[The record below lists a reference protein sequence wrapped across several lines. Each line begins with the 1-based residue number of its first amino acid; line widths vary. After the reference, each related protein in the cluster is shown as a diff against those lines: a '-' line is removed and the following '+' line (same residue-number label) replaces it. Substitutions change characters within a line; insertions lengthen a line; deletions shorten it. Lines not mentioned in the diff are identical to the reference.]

1 MKKIFMIAAAVA
13 GMFAAASCQKDSAI
27 NLANGEKTTA
37 TFTVALPDAATK
49 AISDALSADVVYWAA
64 FDENGAAL
72 EGMNGTAVVTD
83 KNATFDVILVKHYT
97 YKFVFWA
104 QDSDCTAYDLTA
116 FNTEGKVSVSYEGTA
131 NDESRDAFYRQ
142 ADVMIEAA
150 GEVKPIELYRP
161 FAQINFL
168 AADYKAIEAVGLQ
181 NGIVGLQNGMTSTVK
196 IAGLPTVLNG
206 LDGTVDALT
215 GETDLAATAVPT
227 DPAYYT
233 VNGEEYAWYS
243 MNYVLAAVEKDVFT
257 SAVTG
262 VFNHAKKSDIEI
274 PVANVP
280 YQRNYRTN
288 IIGNYFTDNVTI
300 NIVVMEQ
307 FNEPDY
313 IVDAD
318 GVVSASTAEEI
329 NAALEGGYDV
339 VLNGDITA
347 SAGIAQNNGG
357 TINGEGYTLALDNNR
372 GNVISTNGGTIKDL
386 VIDGGNTGVV
396 VTGGENASKVYLE
409 NVEIDSATFA
419 IDCDSASN
427 QGLEATECTFDG
439 WISYAATIG
448 EVTFTDCS
456 FERGPSAQGP
466 GNNRNYRTTVSAPTT
481 FVGCD
486 FESRYQIYAQA
497 DVVFE
502 NCTLADRTLT
512 NGDLW
517 NFVSA
522 GRNVTVTVR

>member
-1 MKKIFMIAAAVA
+1 MKKILLFV
-13 GMFAAASCQKDSAI
+13 AASCQKESAVS
-27 NLANGEKTTA
+27 LTNGEKATV
-37 TFTVALPDAATK
+37 TFTVTLPDAATK
-49 AISDALSADVVYWAA
+49 AISDGLSADVVYWAA
-64 FDENGAAL
+64 FDENGGAL

-116 FNTEGKVSVSYEGTA
+116 FNTEGKVSVSYEGAA

-150 GEVKPIELYRP
+150 GEVKTIELYRP

-168 AADYKAIEAVGLQ
+168 AADYKAIEA
-181 NGIVGLQNGMTSTVK
+181 VGLQNGMTSTVK

-215 GETDLAATAVPT
+215 GETELDATAVPA

-300 NIVVMEQ
+300 NLVVMEQ

-313 IVDAD
+313 FVEAD
-318 GVVSASTAEEI
+318 GLVSAATAEEI
-329 NAALEGGYDV
+329 NAGLEAGYDV
-339 VLNGDITA
+339 ILKGDVEA
-347 SAGIAQNNGG
+347 SAGIVQNNGG
-357 TINGEGYTLALDNNR
+357 TIYGEGYTLALDNNR

-409 NVEIDSATFA
+409 NVEIDTATFA

-427 QGLEATECTFDG
+427 QGLEATGCTFDG

-502 NCTLADRTLT
+502 NCTLAGRTLT
-512 NGDLW
+512 NGDLR

>member
-13 GMFAAASCQKDSAI
+13 GLFAAASCQKESAVS
-27 NLANGEKTTA
+27 LTNGEKATV

-49 AISDALSADVVYWAA
+49 VMSDGLSADVVYWAA
-64 FDENGAAL
+64 FDENGGAL
-72 EGMNGTAVVTD
+72 EGMNGEAVVTD

-116 FNTEGKVSVSYEGTA
+116 FNAEGKVSVSYEGAA

-150 GEVKPIELYRP
+150 GEVKTIELYRP

-168 AADYKAIEAVGLQ
+168 AADYKAIEA
-181 NGIVGLQNGMTSTVK
+181 VGLQNGMTSTVK

-215 GETDLAATAVPT
+215 GETELDATAVPA

-300 NIVVMEQ
+300 NLVVMEQ

-313 IVDAD
+313 FVEAD
-318 GVVSASTAEEI
+318 GLVSASTADEI

-339 VLNGDITA
+339 VLAGDIEA
-347 SAGIAQNNGG
+347 SAGIVQNNGG
-357 TINGEGYTLALDNNR
+357 TIDGEGYTLNLNNNR

-386 VIDGGNTGVV
+386 NVEGGYTGIV
-396 VTGGENASKVYLE
+396 VTDGENSSKVYLE
-409 NVEIDSATFA
+409 NVVVDGASYA
-419 IDCDSASN
+419 IDCDEAAE
-427 QGLEATECTFDG
+427 QGLEATGCTFNG
-439 WISYAATIG
+439 RISYGDSIG
-448 EVTFTDCS
+448 EVAFTDCS
-456 FERGPSAQGP
+456 FSNVSYNPY
-466 GNNRNYRTTVSAPTT
+466 NRTSRLEAPTT
-481 FVGCD
+481 FTGCD
-486 FESRYQIYAQA
+486 FAAGYQIDARA
-497 DVVFE
+497 EVVFE
-502 NCTLADRTLT
+502 NCTIAGEALT
-512 NGDLW
+512 NRNLR
-517 NFVSA
+517 NLVSE
-522 GRNVTVTVR
+522 GRNNVTIK